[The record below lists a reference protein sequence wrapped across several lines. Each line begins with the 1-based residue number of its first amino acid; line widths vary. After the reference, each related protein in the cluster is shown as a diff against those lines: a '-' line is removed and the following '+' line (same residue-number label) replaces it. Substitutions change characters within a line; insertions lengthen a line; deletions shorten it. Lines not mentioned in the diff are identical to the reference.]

1 MGRANTP
8 TLLPLDSYARIMGI
22 DPRHFNGVVTDL
34 WPASSSCAAIW
45 FQYAWQNVDA
55 VSREDLAE
63 AIQQAEADMT
73 KELGF
78 FLSPSWIEE
87 ERQRWTFSRPTE
99 VRFDEH
105 IGLTQRRL
113 RKSVRADWAKIV
125 CGGIRATADIAVP
138 TAAPIDWAWSDE
150 DGDGENDTLT
160 IGGVPGGEINFG
172 AITDLCE
179 VAVYFA
185 GHEADEKYRIRP
197 ITVDLTAGTIV
208 ISRWLLVD
216 PILWEGQQA
225 EIDGLVDANF
235 VDEVD
240 IYRLYNDPSQQAR
253 FEWEPLPEEECDEV
267 CGYWYQPACLGIRDH
282 RRGLVVPY
290 PAIYA
295 APDWNRAD
303 FQLSREPDRVRL
315 WYLSGEGFEGCEMT
329 RFWQRAVAYYATAL
343 LHRQVCG
350 CEALERFVGYWREPP
365 SLETEHWLDRA
376 LSNPFGPQRGAV
388 FAWDKVQ
395 QNLIGRGIAV

>member
-1 MGRANTP
+1 MGRASTP

-22 DPRHFNGVVTDL
+22 DPRHFNGVVTEL
-34 WPASSSCAAIW
+34 WPASASCAAIW

-63 AIQQAEADMT
+63 AIQQAEADMA

-78 FLSPSWIEE
+78 FLSPSWVEE

-99 VRFDEH
+99 VRFEEH
-105 IGLTQRRL
+105 IGLGQRRL
-113 RKSVRADWAKIV
+113 RKSVRADRAKIIS
-125 CGGIRATADIAVP
+125 GGIRAVDPIAVP
-138 TAAPIDWAWSDE
+138 TAAPNTWTWSDE
-150 DGDGENDTLT
+150 DGDGEDDTVS
-160 IGGVPGGEINFG
+160 IA
-172 AITDLCE
+172 AIAFPADLVDPCE

-185 GHEADEKYRIRP
+185 GHLADEKYRIRP
-197 ITVDLTAGTIV
+197 ITVDLAAGAIV

-216 PILWEGQQA
+216 PILWEGQQG
-225 EIDGLVDANF
+225 EIDGLDDANF

-240 IYRLYNDPSQQAR
+240 IYQLYNEPSQQAQ
-253 FEWEPLPEEECDEV
+253 FEWEPLPEEECDKV

-295 APDWNRAD
+295 APDWARAN

-315 WYLSGEGFEGCEMT
+315 WYLSGEDLEGCEMT

-365 SLETEHWLDRA
+365 SLETEHWPDRA
-376 LSNPFGPQRGAV
+376 LSNPFGPQLGAV

-395 QNLIGRGIAV
+395 QNLIGRGMAV